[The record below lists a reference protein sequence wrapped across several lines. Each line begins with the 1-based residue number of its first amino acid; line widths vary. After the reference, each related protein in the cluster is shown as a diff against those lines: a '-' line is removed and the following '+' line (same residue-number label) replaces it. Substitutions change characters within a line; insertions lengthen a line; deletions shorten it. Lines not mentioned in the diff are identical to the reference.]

1 MLKAAGAAH
10 LLKVA
15 NGYPLLLYIG
25 ITSND
30 ASYYPGIFATA
41 NHASI
46 ANFKPIRIPQTL
58 WLPTPLLSTSG
69 AMTWPVT
76 DGLGHAETTG
86 LGSGGSGLALLD
98 AGTWSV
104 AGGYV
109 LNTPVAG
116 GEKVVDGVMANGD
129 AWGEGT
135 GWDVGVTTPGVATKT
150 AGTAS
155 TLDNNGGIAAIVGSW
170 YKLGVD
176 LTCTAGALNLQ
187 YGSNNLVIGLGTTGS
202 YFGIGRVTTSTTRPS
217 IYGSAAFA
225 GTADNFS
232 VKPLPIS
239 SLITNVQLS
248 TTDVLAEEVIH
259 AFTLG
264 TQVGIVQSDRSFAA
278 KAVATAAAGQAV
290 ISLKEVTGVGGVG
303 LAITDS
309 ITIAGTTYTIA
320 SVTGGANVAY
330 NDTLKTQT
338 VTLGANLG
346 AEVLA
351 DAKVGLDWA
360 AWNGSLTYFDGA
372 GNIKL
377 DEVKAGVYTNRG
389 STATTFAAD
398 KRFIVRKIGSEY
410 RIFYNEA
417 LVGAAISTV
426 DAASMI
432 GKYWGLFSTL
442 PANTITSAVIHD
454 TGNVTNSH
462 GILDKYSQD
471 TSSLMLPKEY
481 CPDTYWQAEVANG

>member
-1 MLKAAGAAH
+1 M
-10 LLKVA
+10 
-15 NGYPLLLYIG
+15 
-25 ITSND
+25 
-30 ASYYPGIFATA
+30 
-41 NHASI
+41 
-46 ANFKPIRIPQTL
+46 
-58 WLPTPLLSTSG
+58 
-69 AMTWPVT
+69 
-76 DGLGHAETTG
+76 
-86 LGSGGSGLALLD
+86 
-98 AGTWSV
+98 
-104 AGGYV
+104 
-109 LNTPVAG
+109 
-116 GEKVVDGVMANGD
+116 
-129 AWGEGT
+129 
-135 GWDVGVTTPGVATKT
+135 
-150 AGTAS
+150 
-155 TLDNNGGIAAIVGSW
+155 
-170 YKLGVD
+170 
-176 LTCTAGALNLQ
+176 
-187 YGSNNLVIGLGTTGS
+187 
-202 YFGIGRVTTSTTRPS
+202 
-217 IYGSAAFA
+217 
-225 GTADNFS
+225 
-232 VKPLPIS
+232 
-239 SLITNVQLS
+239 
-248 TTDVLAEEVIH
+248 
-259 AFTLG
+259 
-264 TQVGIVQSDRSFAA
+264 
-278 KAVATAAAGQAV
+278 
-290 ISLKEVTGVGGVG
+290 
-303 LAITDS
+303 
-309 ITIAGTTYTIA
+309 
-320 SVTGGANVAY
+320 
-330 NDTLKTQT
+330 
-338 VTLGANLG
+338 TLGANLG